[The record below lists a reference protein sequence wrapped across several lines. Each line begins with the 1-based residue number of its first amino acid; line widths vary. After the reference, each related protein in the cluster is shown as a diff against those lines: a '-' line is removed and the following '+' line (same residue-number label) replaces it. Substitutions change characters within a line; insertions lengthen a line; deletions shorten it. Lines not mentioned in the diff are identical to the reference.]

1 MPEHSV
7 SQRSSKKPKHC
18 QQLVC
23 LAGVLACLG
32 GSFYNG
38 AITECWVI
46 VRLALCPGRAK
57 KGTNKC
63 TAMFVKVLSKFQGK
77 SFSLNSGLCDLNL
90 IETKLEQNW
99 KGWKCEVSLIP
110 EEQCGVSAVLKFHNL
125 CALGCFSL
133 IHFLWQF
140 FASSQWL
147 SGNNPILWNP
157 FP

>member
-18 QQLVC
+18 QQLV
-23 LAGVLACLG
+23 CLG

-90 IETKLEQNW
+90 IETKLEQN
-99 KGWKCEVSLIP
+99 
-110 EEQCGVSAVLKFHNL
+110 
-125 CALGCFSL
+125 
-133 IHFLWQF
+133 
-140 FASSQWL
+140 
-147 SGNNPILWNP
+147 
-157 FP
+157 